1 MEHNSAIFLK
11 MQTVNTCNNRSEL
24 LKNNMLMKEA
34 KNHETVVTAWFYL
47 DDTLEKTEQ
56 TL

>member
-1 MEHNSAIFLK
+1 